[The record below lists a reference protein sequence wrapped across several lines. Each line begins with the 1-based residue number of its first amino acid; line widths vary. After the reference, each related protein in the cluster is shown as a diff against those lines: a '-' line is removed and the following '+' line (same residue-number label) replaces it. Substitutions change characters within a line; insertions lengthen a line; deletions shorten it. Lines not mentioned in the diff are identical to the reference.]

1 MFSCVTWTVGNGSGV
16 GVCVGSATVE
26 ALFLPR
32 LGFSNG
38 IETSTVAWGSVAS
51 AVGVG
56 AAFLVRVVFLGTAT
70 SPGAEFALRLGS
82 FLVGIT
88 SELTGNYQ
96 VINE

>member
-1 MFSCVTWTVGNGSGV
+1 
-16 GVCVGSATVE
+16 
-26 ALFLPR
+26 
-32 LGFSNG
+32 
-38 IETSTVAWGSVAS
+38 
-51 AVGVG
+51 
-56 AAFLVRVVFLGTAT
+56 LVRVVFLGTAT